1 VQAVEAFLDKV
12 EKPMIRNQSGKI
24 FKEV

>member
-1 VQAVEAFLDKV
+1 VQAVEAFLDKA